1 MALTLKTNQ
10 LTFIYKGSLRNTND
24 FTSNAAKFSHD
35 WAIALANGT
44 GSGYANYAYQD
55 QLTINASSSTT
66 LDLTALTDEFGV
78 SRTFTKVKVLAIRL
92 NSSSDTAATL
102 NVGAAA
108 TNIFS
113 SIFADSTD
121 IVKVRYQG
129 WVVFACK
136 DATGYAVSGTVKS
149 LKIANNS
156 ASNSVTV
163 DVVIVGEI

>member
-24 FTSNAAKFSHD
+24 FSSNAAKFSHD

-66 LDLTALTDEFGV
+66 LDLRALTDEFGV

-92 NSSSDTAATL
+92 NASSDTSATL

-113 SIFADSTD
+113 AFLADDTD

-129 WVVFACK
+129 WFVVAAK
-136 DATGYAVSGTVKS
+136 DATAFTVDATNKD